1 MGNVL
6 KVSQIIPYPLYLPGF
21 TVYACIWH
29 RQRCGGPQVPSLV
42 VFFLAYLFSAAVH
55 LAAGE
60 REGHCIRAA
69 WSAVVE
75 DDTGS
80 IW

>member
-1 MGNVL
+1 MPVSGTDRGAGVL
-6 KVSQIIPYPLYLPGF
+6 KCHLSLY
-21 TVYACIWH
+21 
-29 RQRCGGPQVPSLV
+29 S
-42 VFFLAYLFSAAVH
+42 FLAYLFSAAVH

-60 REGHCIRAA
+60 REGYCIRAA